1 MKKKGTLTLIPTPI
15 DEIHPLETTA
25 WELLNN
31 ISGDSNSIV
40 CIEDLKPGR
49 RRWLRWNLPRNQV
62 EDFVLYNE
70 HNHKEQCIHLINEL
84 KSGKNVYLMSD
95 GGLPAFCDPGQDLVR
110 VCHKNKIKVTSTP
123 FSNSISLALA
133 LSGMYH
139 HQFFF
144 RGFLSNKNEIRSLEL
159 KEIKLMPYTQI
170 LMDTPYRLKKIL
182 SELIDLELNRE
193 IFLACD
199 LNSEEEELY
208 FGDPKKIL
216 NDIKD
221 FKREFILIINAKN

>member
-1 MKKKGTLTLIPTPI
+1 
-15 DEIHPLETTA
+15 
-25 WELLNN
+25 
-31 ISGDSNSIV
+31 
-40 CIEDLKPGR
+40 
-49 RRWLRWNLPRNQV
+49 
-62 EDFVLYNE
+62 
-70 HNHKEQCIHLINEL
+70 
-84 KSGKNVYLMSD
+84 
-95 GGLPAFCDPGQDLVR
+95 
-110 VCHKNKIKVTSTP
+110 
-123 FSNSISLALA
+123 
-133 LSGMYH
+133 MYH

>member
-123 FSNSISLALA
+123 LV
-133 LSGMYH
+133 
-139 HQFFF
+139 
-144 RGFLSNKNEIRSLEL
+144 
-159 KEIKLMPYTQI
+159 I
-170 LMDTPYRLKKIL
+170 LFPWH
-182 SELIDLELNRE
+182 
-193 IFLACD
+193 
-199 LNSEEEELY
+199 
-208 FGDPKKIL
+208 
-216 NDIKD
+216 
-221 FKREFILIINAKN
+221 